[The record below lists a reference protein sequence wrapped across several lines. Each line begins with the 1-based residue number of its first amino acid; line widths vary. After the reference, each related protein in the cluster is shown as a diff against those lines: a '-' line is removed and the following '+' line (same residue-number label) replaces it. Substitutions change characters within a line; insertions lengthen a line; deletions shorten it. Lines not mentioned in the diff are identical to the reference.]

1 MGELKK
7 CAHFVKSGYMIA
19 NEEKY
24 IKTFSFPHAHSTESL
39 ANTCAN
45 PSN

>member
-1 MGELKK
+1 MEESQK

-24 IKTFSFPHAHSTESL
+24 IKASSFPHAHSTESL
-39 ANTCAN
+39 ANK
-45 PSN
+45 